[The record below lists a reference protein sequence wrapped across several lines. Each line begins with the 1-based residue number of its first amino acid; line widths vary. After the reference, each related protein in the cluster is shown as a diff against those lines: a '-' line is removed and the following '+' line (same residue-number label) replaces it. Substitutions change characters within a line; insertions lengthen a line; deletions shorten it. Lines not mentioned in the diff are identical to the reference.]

1 MRWRK
6 RLGWVGG
13 VLIALFLL
21 LQAVPYGRAHE
32 NPGVVREPPWDSPRT
47 RELAVRACFDCHS
60 NETAWPAYAYV
71 APVSWAIAREVN
83 RGRHKLNLSE
93 WNTGESEQESDDIP
107 KVMRRGSMPPRK
119 YLLLHPSAQLTD
131 AERQQLLAGLEAS
144 LEP

>member
-1 MRWRK
+1 MIARLV
-6 RLGWVGG
+6 RLGFISIFVLL
-13 VLIALFLL
+13 VLIQLLPIGRPTPNPATRAEPAWNSPATRAL
-21 LQAVPYGRAHE
+21 AK
-32 NPGVVREPPWDSPRT
+32 
-47 RELAVRACFDCHS
+47 RACFDCHS

-107 KVMRRGSMPPRK
+107 KVMRRGSMPPRQ

-131 AERQQLLAGLEAS
+131 AERQQLLAGLTAS
-144 LEP
+144 LKP

>member
-1 MRWRK
+1 MIRIL
-6 RLGWVGG
+6 RLVFVAAL
-13 VLIALFLL
+13 VLLVAAQL
-21 LQAVPYGRAHE
+21 VPFGPRRT
-32 NPGVVREPPWDSPRT
+32 NPPVLAEPAWDSPAT
-47 RELAVRACFDCHS
+47 RALAKRACFDCHS

-107 KVMRRGSMPPRK
+107 KVMRRGSMPPRQ

-131 AERQQLLAGLEAS
+131 AERQQLLAGLTAS
-144 LEP
+144 LKP